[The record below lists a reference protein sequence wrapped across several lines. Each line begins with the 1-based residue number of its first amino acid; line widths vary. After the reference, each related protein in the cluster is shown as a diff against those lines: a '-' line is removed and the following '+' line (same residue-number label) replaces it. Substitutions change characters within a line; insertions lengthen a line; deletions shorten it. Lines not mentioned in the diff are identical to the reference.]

1 MGEKIFFA
9 FISVFIMIN
18 YGFLLN
24 GVIRRIYARVGRRI
38 GVPFYQMYIDLFKSW
53 GLRTNIRHGTM
64 FYLGPVFRF
73 TGGVGLFLFMP
84 AVYGVAMFT
93 NFSFSGDLM
102 LLLAFQFFG
111 TLGMA
116 LGASESGH
124 PNSAIGVARGLA
136 QMTAVE
142 VPFILAIM
150 AVAIQYNSLSL
161 TQIVAGQ
168 QEGIMSWTLFTNPFA
183 TAAALLAM
191 LGAMMR
197 APFDVVLA
205 PQEIPVGP
213 PTEYHSNYMVFLQ
226 SNRAIFPLA
235 KAILF
240 MNLFFGGAT
249 TIWWL
254 LLKTFILLMWPVLV
268 GVSFPR
274 FRVEQSI
281 RWFLGVPLILGLLSV
296 AYVHFFIK

>member
-1 MGEKIFFA
+1 MGEKILYA
-9 FISVFIMIN
+9 LISVFLVLN
-18 YGFLLN
+18 YGYLLN
-24 GVIRRIYARVGRRI
+24 GLIRKIYARVGRRHGI
-38 GVPFYQMYIDLFKSW
+38 PFYQMYIDLFKSL

-64 FYLGPVFRF
+64 FYLGPIFRF

-84 AVYGVAMFT
+84 LLFGSEMFS

-102 LLLAFQFFG
+102 LILSFQFFG

-124 PNSAIGVARGLA
+124 PHSAIGVTRGLA

-150 AVAIQYNSLSL
+150 AVAIQYDSLSL
-161 TQIVAGQ
+161 HEIVAAQ
-168 QEGIMSWTLFTNPFA
+168 QGGILNWTMITNPFA
-183 TAAALLAM
+183 VAAAMLALL
-191 LGAMMR
+191 GSFMR
-197 APFDVVLA
+197 PPFDIVLA
-205 PQEIPVGP
+205 PQEIPIGP
-213 PTEYHSNYMVFLQ
+213 PTEYHSNYMVLLQ
-226 SNRAIFPLA
+226 SNRAIFPMA
-235 KAILF
+235 KSVLF

-249 TIWWL
+249 NFGEMM
-254 LLKTFILLMWPVLV
+254 LKTFLIIMWSVFV

-281 RWFLGVPLILGLLSV
+281 RWFLRIPLIIGLLGV
-296 AYVHFFIK
+296 AYVQYFIK

>member
-1 MGEKIFFA
+1 
-9 FISVFIMIN
+9 
-18 YGFLLN
+18 
-24 GVIRRIYARVGRRI
+24 
-38 GVPFYQMYIDLFKSW
+38 
-53 GLRTNIRHGTM
+53 
-64 FYLGPVFRF
+64 
-73 TGGVGLFLFMP
+73 
-84 AVYGVAMFT
+84 
-93 NFSFSGDLM
+93 
-102 LLLAFQFFG
+102 
-111 TLGMA
+111 MA

-124 PNSAIGVARGLA
+124 PNSAIGVTRGLA

-150 AVAIQYNSLSL
+150 AVAIQYDSISL
-161 TQIVAGQ
+161 TEIVAGQ
-168 QEGIMSWTLFTNPFA
+168 QEGIMSWTLFTNPIA
-183 TAAALLAM
+183 TVAALLAM

-226 SNRAIFPLA
+226 SNRAIFPMA

-254 LLKTFILLMWPVLV
+254 LLKTFLLLMWPVLV

-281 RWFLGVPLILGLLSV
+281 RWFLRVPFIIGLLGI
-296 AYVHFFIK
+296 AYVHFFLK

>member
-1 MGEKIFFA
+1 MGEKMLFA
-9 FISVFIMIN
+9 FISVFIMLN
-18 YGFLLN
+18 YGLLIN

-38 GVPFYQMYIDLFKSW
+38 GVPVYQMYIDLFKSW

-84 AVYGVAMFT
+84 AVYGVALFT
-93 NFSFSGDLM
+93 NFSFSGDL
-102 LLLAFQFFG
+102 LLLLSFQFFG

-124 PNSAIGVARGLA
+124 PNSAIGVTRGLA

-150 AVAIQYNSLSL
+150 AVAIQYDSLSL
-161 TQIVAGQ
+161 TEIIAAQ
-168 QEGIMSWTLFTNPFA
+168 QGGILHWTLFTNPLA
-183 TAAALLAM
+183 TVAALLAM

-197 APFDVVLA
+197 SPFDVVLA
-205 PQEIPVGP
+205 PQEIPIGP

-240 MNLFFGGAT
+240 MNLFFGGAL
-249 TIWWL
+249 TIWML
-254 LLKTFILLMWPVLV
+254 LIKTFILLMWPVLV

-281 RWFLGVPLILGLLSV
+281 RWFLKAPFIIGLLGI
-296 AYVHFFIK
+296 AYVYFFLK

>member
-9 FISVFIMIN
+9 FISVIIMIN

-281 RWFLGVPLILGLLSV
+281 RWFLGVPLILGLLGV

>member
-1 MGEKIFFA
+1 MGEKVLYA
-9 FISVFIMIN
+9 VISVFIMLN
-18 YGFLLN
+18 YGFLVN
-24 GVIRRIYARVGRRI
+24 GLIRKIYARVGGRI
-38 GVPFYQMYIDLFKSW
+38 GVRFYQMYIDVIKSLS
-53 GLRTNIRHGTM
+53 LRTNIRHGVM
-64 FYLGPVFRF
+64 FFLGPVFRF
-73 TGGVGLFLFMP
+73 SGGIGLFLFMP
-84 AVYGVAMFT
+84 VILGIPLFK

-102 LLLAFQFFG
+102 LLLSFQFFG

-124 PNSAIGVARGLA
+124 PNSAMGVTRGLA

-142 VPFILAIM
+142 VPLILAVM
-150 AVAIQYNSLSL
+150 AVAIQYHSLSL
-161 TQIVAGQ
+161 TDIVAAQ
-168 QEGIMSWTLFTNPFA
+168 QGGIGHWTLVTNPLA

-205 PQEIPVGP
+205 PQEIPIGP
-213 PTEYHSNYMVFLQ
+213 PTEYHSNYLVMLQ
-226 SNRAIFPLA
+226 SNRAIFPMA

-249 TIWWL
+249 TVWGM
-254 LLKTFILLMWPVLV
+254 LLKTFLLLMWPVLV

-281 RWFLGVPLILGLLSV
+281 RWFLGVPLIIGLLGL
-296 AYVHFFIK
+296 AYVQFFII

>member
-1 MGEKIFFA
+1 MGEKILFA
-9 FISVFIMIN
+9 LISVFIMLN

-24 GVIRRIYARVGRRI
+24 GIIRRIYARVGRRI

-53 GLRTNIRHGTM
+53 SLRNNIRHGTM
-64 FYLGPVFRF
+64 FFLGPVFRF
-73 TGGVGLFLFMP
+73 TGGIGLFLFMP
-84 AVYGVAMFT
+84 AVFGSTFFY
-93 NFSFSGDLM
+93 NFSFSGDL
-102 LLLAFQFFG
+102 LLLLSFQFFG

-124 PNSAIGVARGLA
+124 PNSAIGVTRGLA

-150 AVAIQYNSLSL
+150 AVAIQYDSLSL
-161 TQIVAGQ
+161 TEIMAGQ
-168 QEGIMSWTLFTNPFA
+168 QGGIMHWTIFTNPLA

-205 PQEIPVGP
+205 PQEIPIGP

-249 TIWWL
+249 NIWML
-254 LLKTFILLMWPVLV
+254 FLKTFLLLMWPVLV

-281 RWFLGVPLILGLLSV
+281 RWFLGIPLIIGLLGV
-296 AYVHFFIK
+296 AYVHFFLK